1 MIVARQKYI
10 KTENSEH
17 QLPHSFD
24 RVRLIKICQLSL
36 FLFVTSADSKSKE
49 TESRIQQ
56 KPGHYVIKHEAT
68 LIPLI
73 LQKYDGK
80 AVLKL
85 MQSEHV

>member
-36 FLFVTSADSKSKE
+36 FVTSADSKSKE

-56 KPGHYVIKHEAT
+56 KPGHYVIEHEAT